1 MKFRSWSRK
10 DANEEV
16 HSPSRVVELWEVSL
30 QHGEETP
37 THQHESREELLIA
50 LEGRGEVQK
59 ENGAL
64 ELFPGHVVVVPAGT
78 PFSLLNRS
86 GLPMRGLLVAIHR
99 PGLVVPVEQ
108 ERVTAG
114 ELEDMI
120 ENIPARLG
128 RAQALQAIITLFDL
142 AGHLSEQIE
151 SAIGLNTETGLRTLE
166 AIEEQVMGADVR
178 ISRAYFPGVD
188 LQPPRF

>member
-99 PGLVVPVEQ
+99 PGLVVP
-108 ERVTAG
+108 A
-114 ELEDMI
+114 
-120 ENIPARLG
+120 
-128 RAQALQAIITLFDL
+128 
-142 AGHLSEQIE
+142 
-151 SAIGLNTETGLRTLE
+151 
-166 AIEEQVMGADVR
+166 
-178 ISRAYFPGVD
+178 
-188 LQPPRF
+188 